1 MARLIW
7 SPRAVGDL
15 DAICEYIGR
24 DSEAAAREFARQVIA
39 LAESIPPQPFL
50 GAAVPEYGRDDLRE
64 RLCGNYRLI
73 YRVRSDVVEV
83 AAVIH
88 GARRLPRRPPG

>member
-39 LAESIPPQPFL
+39 LAESIPPQPFPVL
-50 GAAVPEYGRDDLRE
+50 TALIAHCIASLPSVAGRCTTVPYQAPEATAL
-64 RLCGNYRLI
+64 
-73 YRVRSDVVEV
+73 S
-83 AAVIH
+83 
-88 GARRLPRRPPG
+88 PTPPPP